1 MSPVPFQTIMVGID
15 TTEVS
20 QAAFDKALELAKA
33 LKAKLLVVHVLSP
46 TDDDRPQLAYSYSS
60 SYSSTGSLMEVGEAS
75 LRSDTRE
82 WSAYT
87 ASYEALLAQKIQRAE
102 DIGVDAESIQTH
114 GISGASLCYLTSR
127 REVDLLVVGSH
138 RRQGLSALSAG
149 STSHYIINHAP
160 CPVLVVHSDT
170 AVRKQS
176 LLGNAF

>member
-20 QAAFDKALELAKA
+20 EAAFDKALVLAKA
-33 LKAKLLVVHVLSP
+33 LTAKLLVVHVLSP
-46 TDDDRPQLAYSYSS
+46 TDCDRPQLAC
-60 SYSSTGSLMEVGEAS
+60 SYSSTGALMEIGAAS
-75 LRSDTRE
+75 YQSDTRE

-87 ASYEALLAQKIQRAE
+87 ASYEALLAQKIQSAE
-102 DIGVDAESIQTH
+102 DVGVEAESIQTH

-138 RRQGLSALSAG
+138 RRQGLAALSAG

-170 AVRKQS
+170 EGRKQS